1 MTWRSPQHLAETS
14 SLASKEPAEPEAPL
28 CWPSL
33 LLLPHLPVKSLHPF
47 GPEKIRET
55 STQTQWWLHRASFP
69 SVAPG
74 AQFPSLPILGSFPRP
89 RTASRGPNRGLQEH
103 PLHLG
108 PGLTALSRSHRWPRP
123 STDPRLTFIH
133 KIHQPR
139 VGIVPSSSS
148 STLSD
153 FLDSRLALDLPGQLG
168 HRPGAASVSRLYRGI
183 PP

>member
-1 MTWRSPQHLAETS
+1 M
-14 SLASKEPAEPEAPL
+14 
-28 CWPSL
+28 
-33 LLLPHLPVKSLHPF
+33 
-47 GPEKIRET
+47 
-55 STQTQWWLHRASFP
+55 
-69 SVAPG
+69 APG
-74 AQFPSLPILGSFPRP
+74 AQFPSPPILGSFPRP

-123 STDPRLTFIH
+123 STDHRLTLIH

-153 FLDSRLALDLPGQLG
+153 FLVGWPLTSLANLAQARCCLCFTAVQRDPSLAFPGKSHDINITYIENSKNSTQKLLG
-168 HRPGAASVSRLYRGI
+168 LINKFSKVAG
-183 PP
+183 